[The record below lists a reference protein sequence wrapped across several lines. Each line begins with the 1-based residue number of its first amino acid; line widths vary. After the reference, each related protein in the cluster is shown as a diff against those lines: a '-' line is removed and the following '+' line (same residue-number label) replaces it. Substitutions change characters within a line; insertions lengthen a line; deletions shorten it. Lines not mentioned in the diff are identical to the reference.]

1 MRYRKEFLMKQY
13 VMTPLQRW
21 TDIRWRDLVD
31 TQAIQT
37 SQGNIFTIRML
48 DGRSDE
54 YQNELCNIQ
63 SSTRNWWFRRHDTN
77 IEPISFTLDINES

>member
-37 SQGNIFTIRML
+37 SQGNI
-48 DGRSDE
+48 
-54 YQNELCNIQ
+54 
-63 SSTRNWWFRRHDTN
+63 
-77 IEPISFTLDINES
+77 